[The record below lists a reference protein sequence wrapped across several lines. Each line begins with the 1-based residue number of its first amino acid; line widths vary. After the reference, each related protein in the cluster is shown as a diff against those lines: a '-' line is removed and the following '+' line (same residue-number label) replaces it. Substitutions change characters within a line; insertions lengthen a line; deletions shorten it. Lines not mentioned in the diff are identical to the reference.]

1 MEDGSLKA
9 IGKDAERAAKGT
21 DKATKS
27 ADKYSKKQK
36 GVAGISSNSTKN
48 FSKMTTGITGGLVPA
63 YATLAANVFA
73 LTAAFGVLS
82 RNDAISKLEEG
93 LNFTGRA
100 AGRSLTLVADKL
112 KEITDNAISAEQAMR
127 TTAIGVSAGFSQT
140 QMEGLA
146 KVAKGASL
154 ALGRDMADAMDRL
167 TRGAAKLEPEI
178 LDELGI
184 MVRLDDA
191 VDNYART
198 MNKSVGDLTQFERR
212 QAFTNAIIEDGRS
225 KFDALAESVDASP
238 YAQLAASFS
247 DMTKTF
253 IEGINSVFGP
263 LLGFLAKTPMAFGAL
278 AAAFGA
284 SISKQMIG
292 GLENLAK
299 KSKEVADRTSEIGK
313 IRVGNLK
320 PVEHM
325 GKAFNRL
332 AGKVELTDDELVTML
347 KSSKM
352 TVNMMNKSN
361 PLLKDAI
368 KTRGRLTRA
377 VHLQTM
383 AVVKGNAA
391 NAISMIQTH
400 GLKAAFV
407 ELKATVALSGA
418 VATGAAKGQDAYTAA
433 VVRTRHALF
442 ALGSSAKFAGAAILT
457 AMPYVAMAVGLLSL
471 LVPLFQKFFGT
482 EDTKLG
488 KAIETNDKRLSDMG
502 KTVKQWNGS
511 IKKANSESDAWLR
524 TLTPLSGMLTEAAGG
539 MKDLFDSL
547 KVDQMLRAARATE
560 DLEKAQRKL
569 AETRG
574 NAQRG
579 ARTNVKRAESE
590 VDTAGNATQ
599 EELNLLFTQGARTV
613 QTFKNRTEEM
623 RETLQGLADD
633 GQPVGQA
640 LSVVTATQEAVNKA
654 FEEFK
659 KNKTEEG
666 YLALEAAIKK
676 QADSANAAVDAT
688 KSFNDTLAKAKDL
701 VGNTT
706 ASWGVFGEEI
716 DNVAEG
722 LRQIN
727 AILAEDGVDAAEA
740 RAKKLL
746 EAYGQVPKTLRVVEL
761 DEGGVTGRATDE
773 TYTET
778 NIEAANRLKGEL
790 DDINKRYKVMAEER
804 ARINNIE
811 IDTSSAKQVFEDN
824 LMFATEAVELER
836 ERLLLAKD
844 GSEKEHE
851 HLLKVLEL
859 EKQRRDIIKERY
871 NDLASD
877 AKDSGMGAGTS
888 AMIKAQGKVSALAT
902 ADLSTFEG
910 KTEEEQKENQEGA
923 IKQARA
929 DQARESLQGIAQD
942 IAAIGPEGA
951 LLSAT
956 LEGIENM
963 TTSWSTAMEVM
974 KDDSASMS
982 TKVSAGLG
990 ALGATIGALG
1000 EMQKAASDQRVRA
1013 IDSEIAAEKNRDGK
1027 SAASMQ
1033 KISALEKK
1041 KEAEKRKQFE
1051 KEKKTK
1057 IAQAIIGGLQG
1068 AIAAYTSLAVIPI
1081 VGPALGAAAAAA
1093 VLSMTSD
1100 NVAAIKATSYQGGGS
1115 VGGATKISAGS
1126 GRSNTVDLANANDA
1140 GGEQAYMRG
1149 AEGRGKMGN
1158 FKPAFSGY
1166 KTRAA
1171 GGFVV
1176 GEQGPELFM
1185 PDVPGEIIPSGQ
1197 NVGGTTNVNFSINA
1211 VDATGVQELLE
1222 VQKGNIIG
1230 MIREAA
1236 HEHGED
1242 FLEMVREDSL

>member
-1 MEDGSLKA
+1 MADTITVKFKVMEDGSLKA
-9 IGKDAERAAKGT
+9 VGKDADKAAAALDKTSKST

-198 MNKSVGDLTQFERR
+198 MNKAVGDLTQFERR

-253 IEGINSVFGP
+253 IQGINSVFGP

-284 SISKQMIG
+284 SISGQMIG
-292 GLENLAK
+292 GIESLSEKAT
-299 KSKEVADRTSEIGK
+299 EAAQRTASIGTIK
-313 IRVGNLK
+313 LGNLK

-325 GKAFNRL
+325 GKAFNKL
-332 AGKVELTDDELVTML
+332 AGQADLTADNLKTMH
-347 KSSKM
+347 KSANM
-352 TVNMMNKSN
+352 TVNMMKKSN
-361 PLLKDAI
+361 PMYKDAV
-368 KTRGRLTRA
+368 KTRGKLTRA
-377 VHLQTM
+377 THLFTM
-383 AVVKGNAA
+383 ATNKEAA
-391 NAISMIQTH
+391 STALSMIQTH
-400 GLKAAFV
+400 GLSAAFTAHKAA
-407 ELKATVALSGA
+407 LATSSAQTMA
-418 VATGAAKGQDAYTAA
+418 AAKGQDAYTAA
-433 VVRTRHALF
+433 VLRTRHALF
-442 ALGSSAKFAGAAILT
+442 ALGASAKFAGAAILT

-488 KAIETNDKRLSDMG
+488 KAIETNDKRLSDMA

-511 IKKANSESDAWLR
+511 IKKSRNESDAWLR

-547 KVDQMLRAARATE
+547 KVDQLLRAVKATE
-560 DLEKAQRKL
+560 KLEKAQKRL
-569 AETRG
+569 TEARG
-574 NAQRG
+574 NAKRG
-579 ARTNVKRAESE
+579 AQTNVARAEAE

-640 LSVVTATQEAVNKA
+640 LSVVTATQEAVNTA

-716 DNVAEG
+716 DNVAQG

-727 AILAEDGVDAAEA
+727 AILAEGGVDAAEA

-746 EAYGQVPKTLRVVEL
+746 EAYGQVPKTLPVMAVSEN
-761 DEGGVTGRATDE
+761 DEPLFMTGE

-778 NIEAANRLKGEL
+778 NVEAANRLESEL
-790 DDINKRYKVMAEER
+790 KNVSDRYKIMAEEK
-804 ARINNIE
+804 ARFDN
-811 IDTSSAKQVFEDN
+811 IDTMSGKNRYEGN
-824 LMFATEAVELER
+824 LEFANEALALEK
-836 ERLLLAKD
+836 ERLDLAVA

-851 HLLKVLEL
+851 HLLRTLEL
-859 EKQRRDIIKERY
+859 EKERRDIIKDY
-871 NDLASD
+871 FNTLASS
-877 AKDSGMGAGTS
+877 ARDSGMGETFAAGLEG
-888 AMIKAQGKVSALAT
+888 AGKVKAAET
-902 ADLSTFEG
+902 G
-910 KTEEEQKENQEGA
+910 GNQEEIDAAKGEA
-923 IKQARA
+923 LKA
-929 DQARESLQGIAQD
+929 SMSGFAQD
-942 IAAIGPEGA
+942 LASIGPEGELMSSVIQGA
-951 LLSAT
+951 LDMQSAF
-956 LEGIENM
+956 
-963 TTSWSTAMEVM
+963 TTAFEAMSIDGATAGE
-974 KDDSASMS
+974 KI
-982 TKVSAGLG
+982 SAGLG
-990 ALGATIGALG
+990 AAMAIASSLSQ
-1000 EMQKAASDQRVRA
+1000 MQKAASDAKIMQ
-1013 IDSEIAAEKNRDGK
+1013 IDNEIAKERQRDGA
-1027 SAASMQ
+1027 SAASIK
-1033 KISALEKK
+1033 KIRGLEAKKEGEKK
-1041 KEAEKRKQFE
+1041 KAFE
-1051 KEKKTK
+1051 RDKKMKKAQT
-1057 IAQAIIGGLQG
+1057 IMATAQAVMQAFAMGGPIIG
-1068 AIAAYTSLAVIPI
+1068 AIMSAFII
-1081 VGPALGAAAAAA
+1081 ALGAKQ
-1093 VLSMTSD
+1093 LSLIDS
-1100 NVAAIKATSYQGGGS
+1100 ATYDGGGS
-1115 VGGATKISAGS
+1115 GSSAKASPPTIGI
-1126 GRSNTVDLANANDA
+1126 GNRSNTVDLGKSSNQ
-1140 GGEQAYMRG
+1140 GGELAYARG
-1149 AEGRGKMGN
+1149 ASGSGGMQN
-1158 FKPAFSGY
+1158 FTPAFAGY
-1166 KTRAA
+1166 KNRAA
-1171 GGFVV
+1171 GGFIV
-1176 GEQGPELFM
+1176 GEQGPEVFM
-1185 PDVPGEIIPSGQ
+1185 PSTPGEIIPSGKE
-1197 NVGGTTNVNFSINA
+1197 VGNTPTNVNFNIQA
-1211 VDATGVQELLE
+1211 VDASGIEELLT
-1222 VQKGNIIG
+1222 QQRGNIIKI
-1230 MIREAA
+1230 IREAA
-1236 HEHGED
+1236 NQQGSM
-1242 FLEMVREDSL
+1242 FLENVSETQL